1 MAGFNHD
8 HIGRLVMRAQAED
21 SDAFAELYALT
32 YQHIYNYAGHY
43 LRDPYL
49 AQDAMQETYISALKN
64 IRKIKEPSLFVAWL
78 NQICFHVCYDM
89 SKKNDPGNETISTE
103 LMDILR
109 DEHKYHDPVISY
121 EDKEEAADLQKAVS
135 ELPFNEQQVIVM
147 RYYND
152 MKLEDIASAM
162 NVSRSSVKRYL
173 ITGRERLARK
183 MLGKEGG
190 KK

>member
-8 HIGRLVMRAQAED
+8 YIGNLVMRAQADD

-43 LRDPYL
+43 LRDQYL
-49 AQDAMQETYISALKN
+49 AQDAMQETYVSALKN

-89 SKKNDPGNETISTE
+89 CKKSDLNYDTISTE
-103 LMDILR
+103 LMDVLK
-109 DEHKYHDPVISY
+109 DEHTYHDPVISY
-121 EDKEEAADLQKAVS
+121 EDKEEMTFLKQAVT

-147 RYYND
+147 RFYND
-152 MKLEDIASAM
+152 MKLEEIASAM
-162 NVSRSSVKRYL
+162 GVSRSSVKRYL
-173 ITGRERLARK
+173 VSGKKRLANKLRRED
-183 MLGKEGG
+183 LS
-190 KK
+190 